1 MLFLAI
7 TESLLAAVAVVAL
20 AILNYIFVSQRRD
33 EFGILHA
40 VGHSRVGL
48 IARTLR
54 ESVGIAGV
62 AWLIGAACCLALLL
76 GAHGAVYAPRG
87 LTLNLTNT
95 VPWLFTLPIP
105 LAVVVAS
112 AGTIAWALSRL
123 DPVSIIERI

>member
-7 TESLLAAVAVVAL
+7 TESLLAVVAAIAL

-48 IARTLR
+48 IVRTLR
-54 ESVGIAGV
+54 ESAGTAGV
-62 AWLIGAACCLALLL
+62 AWLFGAACCLALVL
-76 GAHGAVYAPRG
+76 GAHAIVYAPRG
-87 LTLNLTNT
+87 MTLDLTNI

-105 LAVVVAS
+105 LAVVAAS

-123 DPVSIIERI
+123 DPVSVIERR